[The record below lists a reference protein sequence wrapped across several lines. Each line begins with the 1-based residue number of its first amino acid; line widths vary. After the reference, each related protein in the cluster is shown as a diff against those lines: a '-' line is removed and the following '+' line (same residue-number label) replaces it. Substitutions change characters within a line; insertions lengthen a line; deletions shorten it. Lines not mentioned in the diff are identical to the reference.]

1 MVQNSPL
8 RHIPVLQEEIL
19 RILAPQSGETVLD
32 ATVGLGGHARAF
44 LERIGPTGHLIG
56 IDADKDNLAEAARK
70 LAPWRKQIHLIHENF
85 RNIRNIL
92 TSVPSVPSLPSAP
105 FSHIDILFAD
115 LGLSSPHIDDPNRGF
130 TFRQQAPLDLRFDR
144 TQGTTAAT
152 LLQKTS
158 KKDLANIL
166 KIYGELPHSADLAE
180 ALSSTH
186 PKTTLELKAIV
197 EQVYRWRAPHFLP
210 QVFQA
215 LRIAVNDELSAL
227 QDLLRDGP
235 ELLAPC
241 GRMGILCYHSL
252 EDRMVKQAFRHPSST
267 FHLLTPKVIRPS
279 PGECARNPR
288 SRSARFRAI
297 ERTAL
302 FSQCP

>member
-19 RILAPQSGETVLD
+19 RILAPMQGETVLD
-32 ATVGLGGHARAF
+32 VTIGCGGHARTF
-44 LERIGPTGHLIG
+44 LEAIGPRGKLIG

-70 LAPWRKQIHLIHENF
+70 LAPWRKQIHLIHGNF
-85 RNIRNIL
+85 RN
-92 TSVPSVPSLPSAP
+92 TSTLLHPLNPLHPLHPYTV
-105 FSHIDILFAD
+105 DILFAD

-158 KKDLANIL
+158 KKDLPNIL

-241 GRMGILCYHSL
+241 G
-252 EDRMVKQAFRHPSST
+252 
-267 FHLLTPKVIRPS
+267 
-279 PGECARNPR
+279 
-288 SRSARFRAI
+288 
-297 ERTAL
+297 
-302 FSQCP
+302 